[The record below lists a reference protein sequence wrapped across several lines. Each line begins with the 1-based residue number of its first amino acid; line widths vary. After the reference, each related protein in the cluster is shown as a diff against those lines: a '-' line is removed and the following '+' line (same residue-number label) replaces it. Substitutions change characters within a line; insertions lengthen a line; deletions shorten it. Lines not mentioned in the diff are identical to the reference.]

1 MILTVTLNL
10 AIDVTYFVE
19 KVQWRQTNQ
28 VRSTARRAGGKGV
41 NVARTLAAL
50 GQEAVVTGLAGGRTG
65 ADARAELAASGL
77 TDATVEIAGE
87 SRTTLIVVEQDGSAT
102 GFSEPGPQLA
112 PEEWGRMVSGF
123 ARLIGGARAVVLSG
137 SVPPGAPGDA
147 YAQLIAIADDARV
160 PVILDSHGEP
170 LSRGLAAGPAVVKVN
185 TEELL
190 GVVDASDIRSGAAA
204 LRDMGAT
211 AAVISMGVDGLV
223 GLNDE
228 GAWRAAPPESI
239 RGNPTG
245 AGDAASA
252 ALAIGLVN
260 GTPWPDRL
268 VDAAALS
275 AATVAAPLAGSF
287 DERLYRRLRTQI
299 VAEPLA
305 WA

>member
-1 MILTVTLNL
+1 M
-10 AIDVTYFVE
+10 
-19 KVQWRQTNQ
+19 
-28 VRSTARRAGGKGV
+28 
-41 NVARTLAAL
+41 
-50 GQEAVVTGLAGGRTG
+50 
-65 ADARAELAASGL
+65 
-77 TDATVEIAGE
+77 TDATVEVAGE
-87 SRTTLIVVEQDGSAT
+87 SRTTLMVVEQDGSAT
-102 GFSEPGPQLA
+102 GFSEPGPHISA
-112 PEEWGRMVSGF
+112 EEWGRMVSGF
-123 ARLIGGARAVVLSG
+123 SRLVGGTRAVVLSG
-137 SVPPGAPGDA
+137 SVPPGAPVDA

-170 LSRGLAAGPAVVKVN
+170 LAGGLAAGPAIVKVN
-185 TEELL
+185 TDELL
-190 GVVDASDIRSGAAA
+190 GVVDATDIRSGAAA
-204 LRDMGAT
+204 LRELGAT
-211 AAVISMGVDGLV
+211 AAVVSMGADGLV

-228 GAWRAAPPESI
+228 GAWKAAPPEPI

-260 GTPWPDRL
+260 GTAWPDRL

-287 DERLYRRLRTQI
+287 DEQLYRRLRTRI